1 MLAAGSKATASC
13 AASTGSSRMAKYAT
27 AAMSRA
33 TTE

>member
-1 MLAAGSKATASC
+1 MLAAGSRATASW